1 MSPPCGKAAV
11 GQHRSGPRKHGGRT
25 GGPGTTAEES
35 PALPQASGGP
45 GETPTSRPR
54 NRGRLGPGP
63 LPAPQFMILSVTLKV
78 LKRPAPHRLGL
89 TTAPVDG
96 VTQGRPCPQA
106 SCGLTG
112 PSEGRALAWLQGT
125 DTRDPPDL
133 QAAAQMPL
141 CPLWDPHVAAAGVG
155 TRPPRAEHGK
165 LRTGH
170 PQSRV
175 PSAEVDARGGTGRPQ
190 APKLAPGSHGAAAC
204 GKGDGGGIGRRLC
217 TSLRGRGPRTWCR
230 DPFLPGRP
238 EATGNSRDTR
248 CVSPRDLVTW
258 SLAPQSPPSL
268 SHLPPR

>member
-11 GQHRSGPRKHGGRT
+11 GQHWSGPRKHGGRT

-35 PALPQASGGP
+35 PALSQASGGH

-54 NRGRLGPGP
+54 NMARPGPGP
-63 LPAPQFMILSVTLKV
+63 LPAPQFKNLSVNLKV
-78 LKRPAPHRLGL
+78 LKRPAPRRLGL

-112 PSEGRALAWLQGT
+112 PSEGRALAWLRGA
-125 DTRDPPDL
+125 DTRDPPNL

-141 CPLWDPHVAAAGVG
+141 FAPCG
-155 TRPPRAEHGK
+155 TPTWQQRAWAPR
-165 LRTGH
+165 
-170 PQSRV
+170 SRV
-175 PSAEVDARGGTGRPQ
+175 PSAEVDAPGGTGRPQ
-190 APKLAPGSHGAAAC
+190 APTLAPGSHGAAAC

-217 TSLRGRGPRTWCR
+217 TSLRGRGPRTRCR

-248 CVSPRDLVTW
+248 RVSPRDLVTW